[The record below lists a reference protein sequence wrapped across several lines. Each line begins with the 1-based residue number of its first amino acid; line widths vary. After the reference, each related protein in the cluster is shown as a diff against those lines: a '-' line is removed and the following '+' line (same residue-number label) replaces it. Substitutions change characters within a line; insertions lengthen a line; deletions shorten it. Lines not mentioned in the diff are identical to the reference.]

1 MSSILLSRN
10 SSSDHRTWTSI
21 LRSKSHPIATSEYTQ
36 IKFALSVR
44 LNLARTIIAGTED
57 ACLSVQPEDGPVGP
71 FKKAPNT
78 NQQNA
83 DFSQWPGGLT
93 GLLATRPQPP
103 AEQFGRF
110 TRLRSRQPQ
119 LWLDGSNF
127 QLTDESLFSAVGKW
141 GCDGE
146 PGGEPQPGAAGGQIL
161 LRLDSLP
168 KKNPTGFILTLS
180 AKGGTGGRG
189 HDGQNGAPGESG
201 SDVYLKG
208 IVRGK
213 VLKAAPVREFLDAA
227 GRIPGKSG
235 NGGDARVSGQ
245 GGRGGSVNVS
255 IRDWS
260 GSNLDHLIRICIDP
274 GEPGPSGTPGQPGTT
289 EPDHFA
295 RFVRNISFVYRE
307 WVEYLKYLGTPVDY
321 SLTQRLQSFFAAH
334 TRAGTLP
341 RPEPGKPGATEMAS
355 GAHTPTYVAD
365 YFPTTLLDKLY
376 QRARLQVLMADPL
389 GGDEE
394 ALSGVA
400 LTRATDTL
408 HWLTSVLEPIKDRK
422 DAKYIR
428 HVLLY
433 HEANALYPGFPFW
446 PSWNV
451 YDSRLPAAMQRFSH
465 CCQVRYSFRCRYG
478 LRMLADHGVP
488 AKPEGPLATPLPRR
502 PSATRVR
509 WLFRAVDVTLRA
521 QVAPKSAAACRR
533 TTSGSDAP
541 PQAATNN
548 IARASRAVRPSSSAD
563 AASSSATS
571 F

>member
-1 MSSILLSRN
+1 MEWINSNPDVYRRTVTDKYGEWDVIYSALEELVIGPPDLDLDTAIKIAPDRNLRIYADQVRVIGKVESRGHGN
-10 SSSDHRTWTSI
+10 TGGRI
-21 LRSKSHPIATSEYTQ
+21 EI
-36 IKFALSVR
+36 V
-44 LNLARTIIAGTED
+44 ARTIIAGTED

-189 HDGQNGAPGESG
+189 HDGQNGAPGEPG

-235 NGGDARVSGQ
+235 NGGDAGVSGQ

-274 GEPGPSGTPGQPGTT
+274 REPGPSGTPGQPGTT

-295 RFVRNISFVYRE
+295 RFVKNISFVYRE

-321 SLTQRLQSFFAAH
+321 SLTQRLQSFFPAH

-433 HEANALYPGFPFW
+433 HEANALYSDVLTGAGPYGIRSNYVPRQ
-446 PSWNV
+446 SIDQCLAELTAMTDL
-451 YDSRLPAAMQRFSH
+451 YKPAFS
-465 CCQVRYSFRCRYG
+465 
-478 LRMLADHGVP
+478 
-488 AKPEGPLATPLPRR
+488 
-502 PSATRVR
+502 
-509 WLFRAVDVTLRA
+509 
-521 QVAPKSAAACRR
+521 
-533 TTSGSDAP
+533 
-541 PQAATNN
+541 
-548 IARASRAVRPSSSAD
+548 I
-563 AASSSATS
+563 
-571 F
+571 